1 MAKKKYFAFVPGPVV
16 GKGSKEARDFAI
28 RATNKLAPWV
38 TDHYKVWLRDERNFS
53 HHQLFEYHLR
63 GDHFIGLTRD
73 NAAYDDIGL
82 GQTNSGGNPRFVN
95 NPSRPLGDMYGAPAS
110 EFDFRQALINNQPYR
125 GVGEQTQFSVYPV
138 TAERDTRGASDFL
151 IKELINST
159 SLIHM
164 TMQELGSMTYSL
176 LPFAGT
182 QVYEA
187 TMEYIL
193 DFIWDVLTA
202 DDSILRMGTIHPMV
216 EYNNPGAEYEATA
229 LALNVTALELTGSPI
244 PPSYQFPC
252 SIPLYLVSATV
263 RELQASGVPI
273 YATGDVRTH
282 LQNLFINAYSAC
294 VTMRDDN
301 DIREQKGEARYRSN
315 KDKFNQTFRGFLK
328 SYFDTVVS
336 KYPLGTTIT
345 LAKPDYGGVAREIS
359 TATGVSVAAIQN
371 HNEYVITA
379 TRVVKKNKKLKQEYQ
394 LSTTLP
400 AAARYRPTKYVSD
413 VDDKQPA
420 FVFSS
425 DPNIRRTVEVAAP
438 VGIIGRAMLTHV
450 IHLNHIA
457 SYFVA
462 QRDFRRLSVDDV
474 PGSYEKLPTAG
485 TITGGRVPFP
495 LDVQKQ
501 AKQGLLDYYVEIRLE
516 FMAAY
521 LVGLYDSLQPSMREQ
536 MVRFYESDMFA
547 NEFAYYSSVVSNYIS
562 SKSNTEEHIEPIS
575 GRMSVY
581 KEPEGEVGAGNRF
594 FYTQPVAPESVYY
607 KLESPML
614 RLIYRDYVGRFYD
627 WYVAL
632 AMDLDQ
638 GRRNF
643 TPSGLTKEAAEVGI
657 KEGKGSKDKY
667 KKRIQPTQAILK
679 QMWPLL
685 KSRATEAV
693 KEGRAS
699 SHQMMRA
706 LAEVANTQRSRLN
719 LATPLVPFSTTFI
732 DFGAL
737 LSDPRKYNLP
747 PSLDPEIVSDFIT
760 FLESVYFTSY
770 DMVGALATAIEATQA
785 ANLSRDALIEEFEK
799 KYASF
804 RKTKVVNQF
813 TWPASA
819 ELVHL
824 FREFTSIPSTLRAE
838 LAAEEADAMAAEA
851 MLAST
856 TETPRREEDVGAA
869 RIAPART
876 TPIPLA
882 IRRDP

>member
-38 TDHYKVWLRDERNFS
+38 VDHYKVFLRDEGSFS
-53 HHQLFEYHLR
+53 HHALFEYHLR
-63 GDHFIGLTRD
+63 GDHFIGLTRAD
-73 NAAYDDIGL
+73 ANYDDIGL

-95 NPSRPLGDMYGAPAS
+95 NPSRPLGSMYGAPAS
-110 EFDFRQALINNQPYR
+110 EFDFRRALIDNQPYR

-151 IKELINST
+151 VKELINST

-193 DFIWDVLTA
+193 DFIWDVLNA

-216 EYNNPGAEYEATA
+216 EYDRPGGEYASAAATIG
-229 LALNVTALELTGSPI
+229 VGPLELTGRLDPV
-244 PPSYQFPC
+244 SYQFPC
-252 SIPLYLVSATV
+252 SIPLYLVAATIQ
-263 RELQASGVPI
+263 ELQASGVPI
-273 YATGDVRTH
+273 NVDGDVRTH
-282 LQNLFINAYSAC
+282 LQNLFINAYNAC
-294 VTMRDDN
+294 VRMRDDN
-301 DIREQKGEARYRSN
+301 DIKEQKGEARYDSS
-315 KDKFNQTFRGFLK
+315 KDKFNQTFRPFLK

-336 KYPLGTTIT
+336 KYPVGTTIT
-345 LAKPDYGGVAREIS
+345 LAKPGYGGVANEIA
-359 TATGVSVAAIQN
+359 TATGVPVADIQN

-394 LSTTLP
+394 LSSTLP

-413 VDDKQPA
+413 VDDKQSA

-425 DPNIRRTVEVAAP
+425 DPAIRRTVEVAAP

-474 PGSYEKLPTAG
+474 PGSYEPLPTAG

-562 SKSNTEEHIEPIS
+562 SESTTEENIEPIS

-581 KEPEGEVGAGNRF
+581 KEPEGETPQGTNRF
-594 FYTQPVAPESVYY
+594 IYMQPIAPESVYY

-614 RLIYRDYVGRFYD
+614 RLIYREYVGRFYD

-643 TPSGLTKEAAEVGI
+643 TPSGLTKEAAEAGI

-737 LSDPRKYNLP
+737 LSDPRRYNLP
-747 PSLDPEIVSDFIT
+747 PSLDPEVVSDFIT

-770 DMVGALATAIEATQA
+770 DMVGSLATAIETTQA

-824 FREFTSIPSTLRAE
+824 FREFTSIPPALRAE
-838 LAAEEADAMAAEA
+838 LAAEEAEA
-851 MLAST
+851 TLAST
-856 TETPRREEDVGAA
+856 TEAPRREEDVGAA
-869 RIAPART
+869 RISPART
-876 TPIPLA
+876 TPVPLA
-882 IRRDP
+882 IREEP